1 MREMKTHRR
10 MLAVAAAAAM
20 LGACGGEGGSSSE
33 EAPDEPER
41 AASEAERTPEP
52 AEVPSSA
59 VVVGEVTTGEAT
71 TDEAITDEDDT
82 ASTHAPTP
90 GSDSSADADSTIGEP
105 ALGFLLDSLLAEG
118 VAPDSLLARA
128 SDAAHLA
135 RYAGDSLLADS
146 FAARPRLPPG
156 TQFHATSDWLVTAA
170 SDQPGDPVVAT
181 LVEDVAGPDGRV
193 LVPQGAKFL
202 GVVTEAQSA
211 LGPGEVPFLE
221 VVFETLSA
229 EAWER
234 PIKTRVVAVAP
245 MDRTEPPPGE
255 IAEGA
260 LLVVELEERLVLPMP
275 VANSVNDTLLVVPD
289 TTPPVAGLGS

>member
-1 MREMKTHRR
+1 MRETKTHRR
-10 MLAVAAAAAM
+10 MLAVAAATAM

-41 AASEAERTPEP
+41 AASEAEGTPEP
-52 AEVPSSA
+52 TEAPSSA
-59 VVVGEVTTGEAT
+59 VVGGEAT

-82 ASTHAPTP
+82 ASTHVPTP
-90 GSDSSADADSTIGEP
+90 GSDSSADADSAIGEP

-275 VANSVNDTLLVVPD
+275 VANSVDDTLLVGPD
-289 TTPPVAGLGS
+289 TIPPVPVLGGH